1 MLLDI
6 KGLSYYKRVGGLF
19 GGRVYKIIDNVSFPV
34 SKDSSTVIYGDKY
47 SGKYYLARMIV
58 NLIKPTSGEVIYKGR
73 NILKLSRSELS
84 EVRRKLQLVFGDPIG
99 LFDEGMTI
107 LGNIKWVG
115 EIAGIKEYKQI
126 FLTILDTFKMS
137 PEVLDK
143 YPSQLSILEKRILSI
158 ARSLILDP
166 DVLILENP
174 TMLIE
179 WSRRD
184 EIIRNIEL
192 IKREYGLSILIF
204 TSDLKL
210 VKSYGDYTGFLHMG
224 RLIEYGL
231 RDDVIKDP
239 LHPFVKWL
247 LNQDPRIMDVEDLTD
262 YDEHI
267 LDKYIDGC
275 RFMKCIHRT
284 KECDN
289 ISDYTIDGRLV
300 KCILFR
306 R

>member
-6 KGLSYYKRVGGLF
+6 KGLSYHKRIGGLF
-19 GGRVYKIIDNVSFPV
+19 GGKVYKIIDNVGFPV
-34 SKDSSTVIYGDKY
+34 SEDSSTVIYGDKY
-47 SGKYYLARMIV
+47 SGKYYVARMIV

-107 LGNIKWVG
+107 LGNIRWVG

-126 FLTILDTFKMS
+126 FLTVLNTFKI
-137 PEVLDK
+137 PPDVLDK
-143 YPSQLSILEKRILSI
+143 YPSQLSIVEKRILSI

-179 WSRRD
+179 WSKRD

-231 RDDVIKDP
+231 RGNIMENP
-239 LHPFVKWL
+239 LHPYVKWL
-247 LNQDPRIMDVEDLTD
+247 LDQDPYIMDVEDLTD

-267 LDKYIDGC
+267 LGKYINGC
-275 RFMKCIHRT
+275 RFMKCMHRMR
-284 KECDN
+284 ECDDVGEY
-289 ISDYTIDGRLV
+289 IIKGRLV
-300 KCILFR
+300 KCVLYKN
-306 R
+306 